1 MTGKNEIII
10 LNGEDER
17 RGNIYAKMGKI
28 AAPIALQGVVSS
40 SLGVVDNIMVGSL
53 GESALASVG
62 IAMQIFFLQYMLL
75 FGFISG
81 CGTFTTQ
88 FFGAGDRRGV
98 HKTLGF
104 ASTIG
109 IMIGMIFFTVAFVFP
124 NFIVGIFTNEPK
136 VVELAQVYMKT
147 GSWTVLF
154 IGISMPI
161 EASLRGTQQTML
173 PFYTSAFV
181 FSLNTFLNYM
191 LIYGNFGFPHLG
203 VKGAALATVISRFLE
218 MVIMVTIILKGNYLK
233 GSIRDYFDWNKKFL
247 KRIYNNVKSTTA
259 NEVLWTLGQN
269 LYVVAFA
276 KLGVTSYAAYQAAN
290 NINGIFIFA
299 GFSVGDAA
307 LILIGEQLGRRENE
321 YAEEIAK
328 KMLKIGTV
336 IGAIGGLGLY
346 FIGGKMVEFFNLTS
360 QGAVYSDRLL
370 LVMGIAMIA
379 KVFNT
384 ILVIGILRAGGDT
397 KFAMIAEC
405 SAVWL
410 LGVPVAFVGVLIFNL
425 PIYSV
430 YVLISMSEIAKGVVL
445 IFRFKSQKWNKN
457 MINDLEFTEM

>member
-1 MTGKNEIII
+1 MAEKKEIIT

-17 RGNIYAKMGKI
+17 RGNIYAKLGKI

-81 CGTFTTQ
+81 CGTFTAQ
-88 FFGAGDRRGV
+88 FFGAGDRSGV

-109 IMIGMIFFTVAFVFP
+109 IMVSLIFFTAAFVFP
-124 NFIVGIFTNEPK
+124 HVIVGLFTDEPK
-136 VVELAQVYMKT
+136 VVELAQIYMKT

-181 FSLNTFLNYM
+181 FSLNTFLNYL

-218 MVIMVTIILKGNYLK
+218 MSIMIIIILKGNYLK
-233 GSIRDYFDWNKKFL
+233 GPIGDYFGWSKKFL

-269 LYVVAFA
+269 MYVVAFA

-299 GFSVGDAA
+299 GYSVGDAA

-321 YAEEIAK
+321 YADEIAK

-370 LVMGIAMIA
+370 LVMGIAMVA

-405 SAVWL
+405 STVWL
-410 LGVPVAFVGVLIFNL
+410 LGVPFAFLGALVLHL
-425 PIYSV
+425 PIYLV
-430 YVLISMSEIAKGVVL
+430 YALICISEIFKGVVL
-445 IFRFKSQKWNKN
+445 MVRFKSKKWNKT
-457 MINDLEFTEM
+457 MIDDLEFTEI